1 MKRPQRLTSEGNFRG
16 TGRPFDSAMNRS
28 ALRDCW
34 TRGPLGVKL
43 TGVQH
48 SDFYSF
54 AIRLVSPII
63 HPAALAELAEAVAFY
78 EDRASGLG
86 RDLLEEVERV
96 LDIIMENPEVAPV
109 FEAPYRR

>member
-1 MKRPQRLTSEGNFRG
+1 MAERGPRHWQRRG
-16 TGRPFDSAMNRS
+16 DS
-28 ALRDCW
+28 
-34 TRGPLGVKL
+34 TRGR
-43 TGVQH
+43 
-48 SDFYSF
+48 SSFYSF

-96 LDIIMENPEVAPV
+96 LDIILENPEVAPV